1 MFKRLVIGMAI
12 IAILSFFGVAYV
24 AVVDAM
30 TLYAA
35 RSDAV
40 TAVKEKPKS
49 VKKKKKRG
57 QHHES
62 V

>member
-40 TAVKEKPKS
+40 MAVKEKTKS

-57 QHHES
+57 RHHES